1 MRECNLKNARI
12 NFESIALLIN
22 LKYKHTITL
31 SAVDR
36 VFRYFPQRE
45 SMMAF
50 SFWFYQPDPTFTEG
64 AKIFDVASSDSAV
77 PTRAHFPPGFDTV
90 TYIEVRS
97 GANGDSKDW
106 PVVKTYLVNPE
117 RLTKAQLVS
126 RLEETGGQS
135 FVQAVRVIDCDE
147 WYLWEAAC
155 MGQLTEVRTESESAL
170 CVLRGKMQ
178 MRIAYATDPRYALL
192 Q

>member
-1 MRECNLKNARI
+1 
-12 NFESIALLIN
+12 
-22 LKYKHTITL
+22 
-31 SAVDR
+31 
-36 VFRYFPQRE
+36 
-45 SMMAF
+45 MAF
-50 SFWFYQPDPTFTEG
+50 RFWFYQPDPSFVEG
-64 AKIFDVASSDSAV
+64 AKIFDVASENSM
-77 PTRAHFPPGFDTV
+77 PTRADWPHGFERT
-90 TYIEVRS
+90 TYIEVRE
-97 GANGDSKDW
+97 GTQGDSKDW